1 MGALNTAAGTSYRDT
16 AKKTRELINARL
28 NEGYTL
34 EDFRTV
40 IAKKTAEW
48 KDDPRMAGYLRP
60 ETLFGTKFEQYLGQ
74 RPAGGRQNGFHNF
87 DQRNTDYDAILREE
101 ERRIE
106 HGGDQG
112 DNRSH
117 HGTGGTA

>member
-1 MGALNTAAGTSYRDT
+1 MDALNTAAGASDRDT

-74 RPAGGRQNGFHNF
+74 RAASGASRPNSFHNF
-87 DQRNTDYDAILREE
+87 DQREVDYDAMLREE
-101 ERRIE
+101 ERRW
-106 HGGDQG
+106 
-112 DNRSH
+112 S
-117 HGTGGTA
+117 T

>member
-1 MGALNTAAGTSYRDT
+1 MGALNSAAGTSYRDT

-74 RPAGGRQNGFHNF
+74 RPASGTSRPNSFHNF
-87 DQRNTDYDAILREE
+87 DQRETDYDALLREE
-101 ERRIE
+101 EKRW
-106 HGGDQG
+106 
-112 DNRSH
+112 S
-117 HGTGGTA
+117 T